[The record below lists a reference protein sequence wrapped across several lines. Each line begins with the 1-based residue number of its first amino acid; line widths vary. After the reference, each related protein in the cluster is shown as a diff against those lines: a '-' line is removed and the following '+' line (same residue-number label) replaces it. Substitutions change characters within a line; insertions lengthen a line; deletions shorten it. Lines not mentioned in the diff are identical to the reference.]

1 MRTHTSKPPAETA
14 PSGRLPLP
22 ALLALATAVFV
33 TSLTETLPAGLL
45 PAMSSDLAVSESA
58 AGQAVTV
65 YAVGT
70 ALTAIPLSA
79 ATAGWRRKRLLLTA
93 MAGFAVANTVTAVS
107 ASYPL
112 TMAARFVA
120 GVAAGLAWAL
130 LAGYARR
137 LVPVP
142 LHGRAVAVVMA
153 GVPVALSLGVPAGTF
168 LGGALGWRVAF
179 ALMTVVAVVLLGW
192 IALLVPDVPGQE
204 AGRRVPMMRAPA
216 VPGVVPVL
224 FVTLVFV
231 LAHTVLY
238 AYIATFLDRVGMGG
252 SADLVLLV
260 FGGASLVSIWVVG
273 AGIDRRLRGL
283 TLASVLLVGAA
294 AALLAVFADVPA
306 LVYAA
311 AALWGLGWGGA
322 PTLLQTAV
330 ADAGG
335 DQAADAAQAMLVTL
349 WNAAMAGGGVVGG
362 VLLGLFDA
370 TAFPWGVL
378 TLLVPGARRRDGGAG
393 AWVSGAAGWGVR
405 GRSVRGTERE
415 GSVVSRAPRPHD
427 RDSPRERSPASAWSA
442 LSAPAPGAGAGA
454 GAPERHPRLGIP
466 YARSTFSRST
476 SRRSRTIAAR

>member
-1 MRTHTSKPPAETA
+1 MTSDTGTDTSSPRAGAARDRE
-14 PSGRLPLP
+14 LPLP

-45 PAMSSDLAVSESA
+45 PAMSADLAVGEAA

-79 ATAGWRRKRLLLTA
+79 ATAGWRRRRLLLAA

-107 ASYPL
+107 GSYPL
-112 TMAARFVA
+112 TMVARFMA

-137 LVPVP
+137 LVPAP
-142 LHGRAVAVVMA
+142 LQGRAVAVVMA
-153 GVPVALSLGVPAGTF
+153 GVPVALSVGVPAGTF
-168 LGGALGWRVAF
+168 LGGALGWRVTF

-204 AGRRVPMMRAPA
+204 AGRRAPMVRALA

-224 FVTLVFV
+224 SVTLVFV

-238 AYIATFLDRVGMGG
+238 AYIATFLDRIGMGG

-260 FGGASLVSIWVVG
+260 FGAASLVSIWVVG
-273 AGIDRRLRGL
+273 AGIDRRLRAL
-283 TLASVLLVGAA
+283 TLASVLLVGVA
-294 AALLAVFADVPA
+294 AALLAVFAHSPA
-306 LVYAA
+306 LVHVA

-335 DQAADAAQAMLVTL
+335 DQADAAQAMLVTL

-362 VLLGLFDA
+362 ILLGLFGA
-370 TAFPWGVL
+370 TAFPWSVL
-378 TLLVPGARRRDGGAG
+378 ALLVPVLAVVTGARAHGFPERRAG
-393 AWVSGAAGWGVR
+393 A
-405 GRSVRGTERE
+405 
-415 GSVVSRAPRPHD
+415 
-427 RDSPRERSPASAWSA
+427 
-442 LSAPAPGAGAGA
+442 
-454 GAPERHPRLGIP
+454 
-466 YARSTFSRST
+466 
-476 SRRSRTIAAR
+476 